1 MDRRDDKAL
10 EPMADANPIIN
21 PVTGRQWDF
30 NSLIEK
36 LLELQDALLQAQERN
51 LMLTTQAR
59 ELERVNRD
67 AEDLKAEL
75 SNQGTLLTDKS
86 RENKHL
92 HQELS
97 RMAGMLETKMQEL
110 EDLKSLIMD
119 IQHQLKTCQQE
130 RDLLSGML
138 IEAESAARQSR
149 RAEVP
154 GEPTAYPQ
162 TSKEPQREA
171 GWLNRFKGK
180 QN

>member
-1 MDRRDDKAL
+1 MV
-10 EPMADANPIIN
+10 DANPIIN

-51 LMLTTQAR
+51 LTLTAQTR
-59 ELERVNRD
+59 EFERIARD
-67 AEDLKAEL
+67 AEDLKLEL
-75 SNQGTLLTDKS
+75 SNQGTLLADKS

-97 RMAGMLETKMQEL
+97 RMAGTLDSKMQEI
-110 EDLKSLIMD
+110 EDLKALISD

-138 IEAESAARQSR
+138 IEAEAAARQTR
-149 RAEVP
+149 RTDNQ
-154 GEPTAYPQ
+154 GESGSFPSAP
-162 TSKEPQREA
+162 KEQPRKT
-171 GWLNRFKGK
+171 GWLNSLKGK
-180 QN
+180 QG